1 MKILLTL
8 FVLFF
13 SSSVVAGDDL
23 SGKSIICG
31 EIDDNKKIQVFGVG
45 FLKNYKVKMIVET
58 VDESETLDSDNS
70 SEREN
75 LYYETSH
82 SLIKI
87 LIKNKSNFIHINRTS
102 LNVIFYNELKETT
115 LEISGENCLVYNEE
129 TVDIN
134 FKKIKQKL
142 ITEITKDNKL

>member
-134 FKKIKQKL
+134 FKIYLQYSCNTVL
-142 ITEITKDNKL
+142 C